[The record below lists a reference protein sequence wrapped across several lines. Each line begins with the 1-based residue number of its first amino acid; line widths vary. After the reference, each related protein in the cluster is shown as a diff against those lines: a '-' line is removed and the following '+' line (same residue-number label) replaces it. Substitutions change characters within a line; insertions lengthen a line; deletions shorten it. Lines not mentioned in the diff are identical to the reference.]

1 MVRILHLSDI
11 HFGRNN
17 PIYNLEVEFQ
27 KKDTIL
33 QEIIQIISKMEDK
46 PDHIIMTGDIAWH
59 GKKQEFEEALK
70 WFEQL
75 LAAAAL
81 SAEDITVCPGN
92 HDVNRGYVNF
102 DFNTADFL
110 SFADYFFDGLL
121 ADWMMQDRINKAR
134 NQVDEAI
141 KRVEYI
147 LARL

>member
-1 MVRILHLSDI
+1 MVMIMSGADIMKYDKERREAIDAGNRALMSLRSAQSDLHSAKNWGIVDLLGGGLLTDLIKHSKMNNAQRHMEQAKWDLERFGRELSD
-11 HFGRNN
+11 
-17 PIYNLEVEFQ
+17 V
-27 KKDTIL
+27 
-33 QEIIQIISKMEDK
+33 S
-46 PDHIIMTGDIAWH
+46 
-59 GKKQEFEEALK
+59 
-70 WFEQL
+70 
-75 LAAAAL
+75 
-81 SAEDITVCPGN
+81 
-92 HDVNRGYVNF
+92 GYVNF

>member
-1 MVRILHLSDI
+1 MDYEKERREAIDAGNRALMSLRSAQRDLHSAKNWGIVDLLGGGLLTDLIKHSKMNNAQRHMEQAKWDLEKFGKELSD
-11 HFGRNN
+11 
-17 PIYNLEVEFQ
+17 V
-27 KKDTIL
+27 
-33 QEIIQIISKMEDK
+33 S
-46 PDHIIMTGDIAWH
+46 
-59 GKKQEFEEALK
+59 
-70 WFEQL
+70 
-75 LAAAAL
+75 
-81 SAEDITVCPGN
+81 
-92 HDVNRGYVNF
+92 GYVNF